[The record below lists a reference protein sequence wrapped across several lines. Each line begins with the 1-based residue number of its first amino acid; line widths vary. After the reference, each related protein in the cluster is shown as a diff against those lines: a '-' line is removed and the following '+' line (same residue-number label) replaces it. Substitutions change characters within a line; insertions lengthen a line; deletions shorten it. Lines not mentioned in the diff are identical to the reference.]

1 MLQNWI
7 TRRSL
12 LVACSTA
19 LAVGFTVSLPQPAHA
34 AHVTPPDVPPAIQV
48 EPGNRAF
55 LEGHGVGTQN
65 YICLPCPNP
74 STPAAACPDDSGFAW
89 LLFTPEATLFNDHGK
104 QLTTHFFSPNP
115 AEDGTIRA
123 TWQDSRDSSIV
134 WGGRAIQAPVS
145 PDAIAWLLLPMAGT
159 QEGPDRWRHADEDQL
174 HPAGEHRWRARAFGR
189 LLSARRRRREGV
201 PAVHGRLLL
210 LHERRPVGSA
220 HGPWKN
226 RTARPV
232 RFFHISRT
240 KRAG

>member
-1 MLQNWI
+1 MRNWNVLDNWI

-19 LAVGFTVSLPQPAHA
+19 LAVGCTVSLPQPAQA

-48 EPGNRAF
+48 QAGNRAF

-74 STPAAACPDDSGFAW
+74 TTPAAACPDASGFAW

-134 WGGRAIQAPVS
+134 WGGRAISAPVA
-145 PDAIAWLLLPMAGT
+145 DAIPWLLLPMAGT
-159 QEGPDRWRHADEDQL
+159 QEGPTGGDTLTKTSFIQRVNTAGGVAPSDGCSQLADVGAKAFMPYTADYFFYTKD
-174 HPAGEHRWRARAFGR
+174 GERDTDDG
-189 LLSARRRRREGV
+189 
-201 PAVHGRLLL
+201 
-210 LHERRPVGSA
+210 
-220 HGPWKN
+220 N
-226 RTARPV
+226 
-232 RFFHISRT
+232 
-240 KRAG
+240 

>member
-1 MLQNWI
+1 MRNWNVLDNWI

-12 LVACSTA
+12 LVASSTA
-19 LAVGFTVSLPQPAHA
+19 LAVGFTVSLPQPAQA

-48 EPGNRAF
+48 QAGNRAF

-74 STPAAACPDDSGFAW
+74 TTPAAACPDASGFAW

-134 WGGRAIQAPVS
+134 WGGRAISAPV
-145 PDAIAWLLLPMAGT
+145 PDAIPWLLLPMAGT
-159 QEGPDRWRHADEDQL
+159 QEGPTGGDTLTKTSFIQRLNTAGGLAPSDGCSGLEDVGAKAFQPYTADYFFYTNDDQ
-174 HPAGEHRWRARAFGR
+174 
-189 LLSARRRRREGV
+189 
-201 PAVHGRLLL
+201 
-210 LHERRPVGSA
+210 
-220 HGPWKN
+220 
-226 RTARPV
+226 
-232 RFFHISRT
+232 
-240 KRAG
+240 

>member
-1 MLQNWI
+1 MRNWNVLENRI
-7 TRRSL
+7 TWRSL

-34 AHVTPPDVPPAIQV
+34 DHLTPPDVPDAIQV
-48 EPGNRAF
+48 EAGNRPF

-74 STPAAACPDDSGFAW
+74 TTPAAACPDDSGFAW

-134 WGGRAIQAPVS
+134 WGGRAVSAPV

-159 QEGPDRWRHADEDQL
+159 QEGPTGGDTLTATTFIQRVNTTGGLAPSDGCSELANVGAKAFRPYTADY
-174 HPAGEHRWRARAFGR
+174 
-189 LLSARRRRREGV
+189 
-201 PAVHGRLLL
+201 
-210 LHERRPVGSA
+210 
-220 HGPWKN
+220 
-226 RTARPV
+226 
-232 RFFHISRT
+232 FFYR
-240 KRAG
+240 KDDK

>member
-1 MLQNWI
+1 MRNWNVLDNWI

-12 LVACSTA
+12 LVASSTA
-19 LAVGFTVSLPQPAHA
+19 LAVGFTVSLPQPARA

-48 EPGNRAF
+48 QAGNRAF

-74 STPAAACPDDSGFAW
+74 TTPAAACPDASGFAW

-134 WGGRAIQAPVS
+134 WGGRAISAPV
-145 PDAIAWLLLPMAGT
+145 PDAIPWLLLPMAGT
-159 QEGPDRWRHADEDQL
+159 QEGPTGGDTLTKTSFIQRLNTAGGLAPSDGCSGLEDVGAKAFQPYTADYFFYTNDDQ
-174 HPAGEHRWRARAFGR
+174 
-189 LLSARRRRREGV
+189 
-201 PAVHGRLLL
+201 
-210 LHERRPVGSA
+210 
-220 HGPWKN
+220 
-226 RTARPV
+226 
-232 RFFHISRT
+232 
-240 KRAG
+240 

>member
-1 MLQNWI
+1 MRNWNVLKNRI

-34 AHVTPPDVPPAIQV
+34 AHVTPPAVPTALQV

-55 LEGHGVGTQN
+55 LEGHAVGTQN

-74 STPAAACPDDSGFAW
+74 TTPAAACPDDSGFAW

-115 AEDGTIRA
+115 AENGTIRA

-134 WGGRAIQAPVS
+134 WGGRAIPSTDPAFVDK
-145 PDAIAWLLLPMAGT
+145 DAVAWLLLPMAGT
-159 QEGPDRWRHADEDQL
+159 QEGPTGGDTLTKTSFIQRVHTAGGLAPSDGCSQLADVG
-174 HPAGEHRWRARAFGR
+174 AKAFM
-189 LLSARRRRREGV
+189 
-201 PAVHGRLLL
+201 PY
-210 LHERRPVGSA
+210 
-220 HGPWKN
+220 
-226 RTARPV
+226 TADY
-232 RFFHISRT
+232 FFYT
-240 KRAG
+240 NDDE

>member
-1 MLQNWI
+1 MRNWNVLDNWI

-12 LVACSTA
+12 LVASSTA
-19 LAVGFTVSLPQPAHA
+19 LAVGFTVSLPQPAQA

-48 EPGNRAF
+48 QAGNRAF

-74 STPAAACPDDSGFAW
+74 TTPAAACPDASGFAW

-134 WGGRAIQAPVS
+134 WGGRAISSTDSNFVADGAV
-145 PDAIAWLLLPMAGT
+145 AWLLLPMAGI
-159 QEGPDRWRHADEDQL
+159 QEGPTGGDTLTKTSFIQRLNTSGGLAPSDGCSQLSDVGAKAFVPYTADY
-174 HPAGEHRWRARAFGR
+174 
-189 LLSARRRRREGV
+189 
-201 PAVHGRLLL
+201 
-210 LHERRPVGSA
+210 
-220 HGPWKN
+220 
-226 RTARPV
+226 
-232 RFFHISRT
+232 FFYT
-240 KRAG
+240 NDDK

>member
-1 MLQNWI
+1 MRNWNVLDNWI

-19 LAVGFTVSLPQPAHA
+19 LAVGFTVSLPQPAQA

-48 EPGNRAF
+48 QAGNRAF

-74 STPAAACPDDSGFAW
+74 TTPAAACPDASGFAW

-115 AEDGTIRA
+115 DEDGTIRA

-134 WGGRAIQAPVS
+134 WGGRAISAPV
-145 PDAIAWLLLPMAGT
+145 PDAIPWLLLPMAGT
-159 QEGPDRWRHADEDQL
+159 QEGPTGGDTLTKTSFIQRLNTAGGLAPSDGCSRLADVGAKAFQPYTADYFFYTKDDQ
-174 HPAGEHRWRARAFGR
+174 
-189 LLSARRRRREGV
+189 
-201 PAVHGRLLL
+201 
-210 LHERRPVGSA
+210 
-220 HGPWKN
+220 
-226 RTARPV
+226 
-232 RFFHISRT
+232 
-240 KRAG
+240 

>member
-1 MLQNWI
+1 MRNWNMLQNWI

-159 QEGPDRWRHADEDQL
+159 QEGPTGGDTLTKTSFIQRVNTAGGLAPSDGCSRLEDVGAKAFRPYTADYFFYTNDDQ
-174 HPAGEHRWRARAFGR
+174 
-189 LLSARRRRREGV
+189 
-201 PAVHGRLLL
+201 
-210 LHERRPVGSA
+210 
-220 HGPWKN
+220 
-226 RTARPV
+226 
-232 RFFHISRT
+232 
-240 KRAG
+240 